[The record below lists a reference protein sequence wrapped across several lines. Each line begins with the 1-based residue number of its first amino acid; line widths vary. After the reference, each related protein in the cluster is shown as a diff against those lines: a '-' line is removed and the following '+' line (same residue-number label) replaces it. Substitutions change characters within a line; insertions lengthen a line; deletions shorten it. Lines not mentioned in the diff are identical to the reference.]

1 MDDLIERLRAA
12 SAAMRS
18 HYAVGAIELIPTWT
32 MDEAADRIEALTAE
46 LDRRKYDGV
55 HTCHDQ
61 CQREACVLRREV
73 DALRAQRDAA
83 LARGVALGIEAA
95 AVNATS
101 FLVGDPANGVPLR
114 NPMAH
119 EIAEAIRALDPAAI
133 IAADANLVCG
143 TLGDSDGD
151 DGA

>member
-32 MDEAADRIEALTAE
+32 MDEAAAE
-46 LDRRKYDGV
+46 LRTLRAELERRKYDV
-55 HTCHDQ
+55 HTCHAK

-73 DALRAQRDAA
+73 DALRAERDAA
-83 LARGVALGIEAA
+83 LAGVSEKCRHTSDRNRAATALKGSTDAA
-95 AVNATS
+95 
-101 FLVGDPANGVPLR
+101 
-114 NPMAH
+114 
-119 EIAEAIRALDPAAI
+119 
-133 IAADANLVCG
+133 CG